1 MTYANKRELPLAII
15 CGENEFKDNTVTLKN
30 LLAKKGE
37 DNQITIPRKDLI
49 NEIRKII
56 PKNN

>member
-1 MTYANKRELPLAII
+1 M
-15 CGENEFKDNTVTLKN
+15 
-30 LLAKKGE
+30 AKKGE
-37 DNQITIPRKDLI
+37 DNQVTVPQKDLI